1 MTVSGSF
8 PSFLFFTVSSFSPS
22 LMPPLFPPLFFL
34 RCLCFSFSCWGGV
47 TTCLDCL
54 FGVAMET
61 RAAVLPL
68 CAYGALCLCWLCDGA
83 AVLLHAWWPHLDTD
97 PNISDGSASSDCVMD
112 GRAHPPSRRRSSVFC
127 LVAWPRTSHGAVC
140 SSTQT
145 SVWWEQCVI
154 SPLIW
159 FHIVFKCGI
168 ELMGMQF
175 WLFMKRGREVH
186 ELEVNPQTSGLFV
199 NRWRCVFSVW
209 CCYQTAPTPALSA
222 QVKHL
227 TFLSCYSQIVWKC
240 GTQPDCWCAFIIAA
254 SQFGGKKTS
263 LCTKEC
269 CVVQNGGSFAHLHGD
284 FF

>member
-1 MTVSGSF
+1 MTISGSF

-22 LMPPLFPPLFFL
+22 LMSPPFFL
-34 RCLCFSFSCWGGV
+34 HCLCFSFSCWGGV

-83 AVLLHAWWPHLDTD
+83 AGLLHAWWPHLDTD
-97 PNISDGSASSDCVMD
+97 PNISSRSAPSDCVMD
-112 GRAHPPSRRRSSVFC
+112 SRAHPLSRRRPSVFC

-154 SPLIW
+154 APLIW

-175 WLFMKRGREVH
+175 WLFMKRGRKVH
-186 ELEVNPQTSGLFV
+186 ELELNPQASGLFI
-199 NRWRCVFSVW
+199 NRWHYVFSVW
-209 CCYQTAPTPALSA
+209 CCYLITAGQTLDVPQLLFSNS
-222 QVKHL
+222 VKMWNTARLLMHIYY
-227 TFLSCYSQIVWKC
+227 SCESSRW
-240 GTQPDCWCAFIIAA
+240 
-254 SQFGGKKTS
+254 
-263 LCTKEC
+263 
-269 CVVQNGGSFAHLHGD
+269 
-284 FF
+284 